1 MAAELGPWQPLSVAE
16 LVAALADARTI
27 WWLAGGW
34 ALDLFLGRETR
45 THDDI
50 DVQILRAH
58 HVQVRAVLAGWDLH
72 AADPPGTL
80 RPWPVGEELPAHV
93 HDIWCR
99 RSPADP
105 WAFQL
110 MIADTSGED
119 WVYRRD
125 PRIRRP
131 VIELSGPT
139 STSTLRVLSPDVQL
153 LYKSKGLRPKDQQ
166 DFDAVLPALTLGQ
179 KGWLRTA
186 LETSSP
192 GHPWLAPLGQPS
204 G

>member
-1 MAAELGPWQPLSVAE
+1 MAADLGQWQPLSVAE
-16 LVAALADARTI
+16 LVAALSDVRTP

-45 THDDI
+45 PHHDI
-50 DVQILRAH
+50 DVQILRSH
-58 HVQVRAVLAGWDLH
+58 HRQVRAALGGWDAH

-80 RPWPVGEELPAHV
+80 RPWPVGEQLPTEV

-99 RSPADP
+99 RSPRDP

-110 MIADTSGED
+110 MIADTSGDD

-131 VIELSGPT
+131 IAELSGPT
-139 STSTLRVLSPDVQL
+139 STRTLRVLSPDVQL
-153 LYKSKGLRPKDQQ
+153 LYKSRGLRPKDQQ
-166 DFDAVLPALTLGQ
+166 DFDSVLPALSSRQ
-179 KGWLRTA
+179 RGWLRVA
-186 LETSSP
+186 LTMTSP
-192 GHPWLAPLGQPS
+192 GHPWLALLGEP

>member
-1 MAAELGPWQPLSVAE
+1 MAADSGRWQPLSVAE
-16 LVAALADARTI
+16 LVAALAHVRTP

-45 THDDI
+45 AHHDI
-50 DVQILRAH
+50 DVQILRTH
-58 HVQVRAVLAGWDLH
+58 HVQVRAVLADWDAH

-80 RPWPVGEELPAHV
+80 RPWPVGEELPPQV

-99 RSPADP
+99 RSAADP

-110 MIADTSGED
+110 MVADSSGDD

-131 VIELSGPT
+131 ITELSGPT
-139 STSTLRVLSPDVQL
+139 STSALRVLSPDVQL
-153 LYKSKGLRPKDQQ
+153 LYKSKGLRPEDQQ
-166 DFDAVLPALTLGQ
+166 DFEAVLPALALAQ
-179 KGWLRTA
+179 RRWLRTA
-186 LETSSP
+186 LTTVSP
-192 GHPWLAPLGQPS
+192 DHRWLAALGEPA
-204 G
+204 

>member
-1 MAAELGPWQPLSVAE
+1 MAADLGPWQPLSVAE
-16 LVAALADARTI
+16 LVAALAEVRTP

-45 THDDI
+45 PHDDI
-50 DVQILRAH
+50 DVQILRPH
-58 HVQVRAVLAGWDLH
+58 HVQVRAVLAGWDAH
-72 AADPPGTL
+72 AADPPGRL
-80 RPWPVGEELPAHV
+80 RPWPVGEELPPHV

-110 MIADTSGED
+110 MVADISGDE

-125 PRIRRP
+125 PRVRRP
-131 VIELSGPT
+131 VAELSGPT
-139 STSTLRVLSPDVQL
+139 STRTLRVLSPDVQL

-179 KGWLRTA
+179 RGWLRTA
-186 LETSSP
+186 LTTASP
-192 GHPWLAPLGQPS
+192 DHPWLAELG
-204 G
+204 GTG